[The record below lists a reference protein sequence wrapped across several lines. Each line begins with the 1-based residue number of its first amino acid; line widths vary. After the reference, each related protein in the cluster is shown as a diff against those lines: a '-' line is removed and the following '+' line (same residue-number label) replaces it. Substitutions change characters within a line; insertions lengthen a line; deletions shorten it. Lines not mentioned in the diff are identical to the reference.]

1 MDPYERLANA
11 VVKQAVDDWRL
22 AVKKLKRRK
31 RNQEA
36 QRIKEDAEE
45 LFLSERFKS
54 FTSLDGKTLLR
65 KLKEEAHI

>member
-11 VVKQAVDDWRL
+11 VVKQAADDWLL
-22 AVKKLKRRK
+22 AVKKLKRGK
-31 RNQEA
+31 RNPEA

-45 LFLSERFKS
+45 FFLSERFKY

>member
-45 LFLSERFKS
+45 FFLSERFKS

>member
-45 LFLSERFKS
+45 VFLSERFKC

-65 KLKEEAHI
+65 MLKEEAHI

>member
-45 LFLSERFKS
+45 FFLSERFLCY
-54 FTSLDGKTLLR
+54 TSLDGKMLLQ
-65 KLKEEAHI
+65 KLREEAKI

>member
-31 RNQEA
+31 RNPSGDRDQ
-36 QRIKEDAEE
+36 QRRHPCPVTPTSFKAVPQSRD
-45 LFLSERFKS
+45 FGSEQW
-54 FTSLDGKTLLR
+54 
-65 KLKEEAHI
+65 